1 MQITNNK
8 YKIKNIWRK
17 NMNPRRIVV
26 LLISILHLIVN
37 LLFVNILFADSL
49 DDTLKSDFSKQETI
63 KIRFEVNKRLFS
75 YEAGKFKIENIK
87 KNKDKIRTITDRIVP
102 WAIMEHMTPPEV
114 ARIIVYMY
122 HADEAGAPYLD
133 AEDLIPLIAKQDIP
147 LKDFVLMVQ
156 YNKENKQAGIPDRL
170 REAFLGYTFAKGWD
184 GVSIIAGGRGL
195 ILAKSAQLNINKTA
209 SLLVKTLPPK
219 GASAKPGTIA
229 AIIENVIGE
238 SIKEKNARI
247 IINNIENAQKTFVR
261 TENSP
266 QGLKTIL
273 NTSSQSD
280 AAVQSVKQVSIPA
293 APVKNEAIDK
303 EPGIIADA
311 PSTYRENWNVLIK
324 NDYYAAIKPWL
335 GTPYKYG
342 NKTGRPGIDC
352 SGFARIVLTDKRV
365 GVPSDEIGYC
375 TSEQSK
381 AGSPVNR
388 QNIRAGDLVFF
399 SASPDQ
405 KKITHVGLVTLPGYF
420 THASTKGVVNDDLE
434 KKWWK
439 QRYVASRRIF
449 AKVE

>member
-1 MQITNNK
+1 
-8 YKIKNIWRK
+8 
-17 NMNPRRIVV
+17 MNPRRIVL
-26 LLISILHLIVN
+26 LLILILPLIVN
-37 LLFVNILFADSL
+37 VLFAKVLFADSL
-49 DDTLKSDFSKQETI
+49 DDTLKADFSKQETI

-75 YEAGKFKIENIK
+75 FEAGKFKIENIK

-133 AEDLIPLIAKQDIP
+133 AEDLIPLVAKQDIP

-156 YNKENKQAGIPDRL
+156 YNKETKQAGIPDRL

-209 SLLVKTLPPK
+209 SLLVKKLPPK

-247 IINNIENAQKTFVR
+247 IINNIENSQKSVAQ

-266 QGLKTIL
+266 RGLKTIL

-280 AAVQSVKQVSIPA
+280 AVIKSVNTINILPQ
-293 APVKNEAIDK
+293 PVKNEAIDK
-303 EPGIIADA
+303 ESGIIAET
-311 PSTYRENWNVLIK
+311 PYVPRENWQILNR

-335 GTPYKYG
+335 GTPYKFG

-352 SGFARIVLTDKRV
+352 SGFARIVLIDKKV
-365 GVPSDEIGYC
+365 GVPPDSVGYC

-381 AGSPVNR
+381 AGSIVNR
-388 QNIRAGDLVFF
+388 QNVRAGDLVFF

-405 KKITHVGLVTLPGYF
+405 NKITHVGLITSPGYF

-439 QRYVASRRIF
+439 QRYVTSRRIF